1 VYLRQPC
8 VFTRAHD
15 PCPHTRAHRALGRTG
30 QSVARGRREG
40 GSGNV
45 SVHLFAALRH
55 RNFRLLWIGLLI
67 SFSGSLM
74 QSAAILWHV
83 SLLVPEN
90 RRALALGIVGLVRV
104 VPIVVFSLL
113 SGVAAD
119 VFDRRKLMLVTQIV
133 MAIFAA
139 LLAYLT
145 WRGLHVVWPVYAI
158 SAAGAA
164 ASAFDLPA
172 RQALVPNLVPIED
185 LPNALTL
192 NTIMFQIAAVT
203 GPALAGIVIGQLGIE
218 WAYGLNAISFLVVIV
233 ALMMMRGVRREA
245 RGEGEKTEQPEFTMH
260 AALEGLRFVFSSPL
274 IRSTMLLDFFATFFS
289 SATALLPIYAQ
300 DILKVGASGYG
311 WLYAAPAAG
320 AFIASGVMVRAVD
333 VIDRRGKVLAA
344 AVMAY
349 GAATVA
355 FGVSRSFWI
364 SFLCL
369 AATGAS
375 DTVSMVFRNVIRQ
388 LETPDHLR
396 GRMTGV
402 NMIFFMG
409 GPQLGELEA
418 GLVGNWLGAVVSVV
432 TGGVGCMIS
441 TGWIAAS
448 TPALRGYRREEP
460 HVAVPQPTPA
470 EAAPI
475 NVRESAG
482 PE

>member
-1 VYLRQPC
+1 M
-8 VFTRAHD
+8 
-15 PCPHTRAHRALGRTG
+15 
-30 QSVARGRREG
+30 
-40 GSGNV
+40 
-45 SVHLFAALRH
+45 FAALRH

-90 RRALALGIVGLVRV
+90 RRALALGMVGLVRV
-104 VPIVVFSLL
+104 APIVVFSLL

-119 VFDRRKLMLVTQIV
+119 VFDRRKLMLVTQTV
-133 MAIFAA
+133 MALFAA
-139 LLAYLT
+139 QLAYLT

-158 SAAGAA
+158 SAASAA
-164 ASAFDLPA
+164 AGAFDLPA

-192 NTIMFQIAAVT
+192 HTIMFQIAAVT

-218 WAYGLNAISFLVVIV
+218 WAYLLNAVSFLVVIV
-233 ALMMMRGVRREA
+233 ALLMMRGVRREVPDA
-245 RGEGEKTEQPEFTMH
+245 SHRSKPEFTTH
-260 AALEGLRFVFSSPL
+260 AALEGLRFVFRSPL

-300 DILKVGASGYG
+300 DILKVGAKGYG

-320 AFIASGVMVRAVD
+320 AFVASGVMVRAVD

-344 AVMAY
+344 AVLAY
-349 GAATVA
+349 GLATVG
-355 FGVSRSFWI
+355 FGVSTKFWI
-364 SFLCL
+364 SLLCL

-418 GLVGNWLGAVVSVV
+418 GLVGNWLGAVFSVV
-432 TGGVGCMIS
+432 SGGVGCMI
-441 TGWIAAS
+441 TTAWIVAT
-448 TPALRGYRREEP
+448 TPALRAYRREEP
-460 HVAVPQPTPA
+460 GVAIPA
-470 EAAPI
+470 PAPVEAAPI